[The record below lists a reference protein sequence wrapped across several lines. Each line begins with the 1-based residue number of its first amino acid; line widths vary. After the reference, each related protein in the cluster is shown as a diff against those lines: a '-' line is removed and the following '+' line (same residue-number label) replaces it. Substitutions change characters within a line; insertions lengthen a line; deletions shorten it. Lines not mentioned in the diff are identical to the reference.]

1 MLALAAALAWT
12 PPARSRPGL
21 RQSLHPFAAAAIAT
35 REHLEASEPDHALA
49 RLLPILKASPDWPG
63 GWKLAGEAFALRD
76 DHEKAQTWFDRIER
90 MQAAG

>member
-1 MLALAAALAWT
+1 MQLDPERGYDLI
-12 PPARSRPGL
+12 GDI
-21 RQSLHPFAAAAIAT
+21 HGCG
-35 REHLEASEPDHALA
+35 HALA
-49 RLLPILKASPDWPG
+49 RLLPILRASPDWPG